1 MNNLYSL
8 LSSFA
13 WLEEQ
18 TFSCHRPPKRHI
30 LPPSCGGDNIGNETF
45 DNNNHLIQNV
55 TPVIREIPMEL
66 SYSDINLFLN
76 LLWTPRS
83 PAEGPKGA
91 SDPH

>member
-1 MNNLYSL
+1 M
-8 LSSFA
+8 
-13 WLEEQ
+13 
-18 TFSCHRPPKRHI
+18 K
-30 LPPSCGGDNIGNETF
+30 PSITTII
-45 DNNNHLIQNV
+45 LIQNV